1 MPGMKWTFLLVPVVA
16 LALAACGGGAAPA
29 SAPASSPAAPA
40 SASTAPKPAAS
51 SPAAAAGASASAKP
65 AASASAKPAASGSAA
80 PAASGLRKVR
90 VGLSVAKTFEFEPAN
105 VVVSQG
111 IDKQHGLQ
119 AEVSSFAGDGALQQ
133 ALAAGAIDI
142 GLSSSTASATAI
154 PKGQA
159 IKIVG
164 QIDDSP
170 KFMTIIVR
178 PDTGIANA
186 DGLKG
191 KTIGVTTKGAFTDY
205 VVQRL
210 NLAKKWGNDG
220 AKTVALG
227 AFDAQLAALKTKQ
240 DDGFVWTADGG
251 AQLEKSGDGKIIFH
265 ADAIMPDFPFE
276 VLVATDKLIKENPQ
290 MVKDYLAAFFDAV
303 KFMKANKAQA
313 IQLFAKDMD
322 TPPDIA
328 EKTYNDDVAAVSET
342 GKISIKGFE
351 NIAQGITDIKAVDK
365 PPAVNT
371 LIDPQF
377 LGTK

>member
-1 MPGMKWTFLLVPVVA
+1 MRSTLLLVPI

-29 SAPASSPAAPA
+29 SAPASPSAAAAKPAAA
-40 SASTAPKPAAS
+40 SAAASKPAAS
-51 SPAAAAGASASAKP
+51 AAAKP
-65 AASASAKPAASGSAA
+65 AASAKPVASGSAA

-105 VVVSQG
+105 IVASQRL
-111 IDKQHGLQ
+111 DKQHGLQ
-119 AEVSSFAGDGALQQ
+119 SEVSSFGGDGALQQ
-133 ALAAGAIDI
+133 ALAAGAIDV

-178 PDTGIANA
+178 PDTGITNA

-210 NLAKKWGNDG
+210 NLAKNWGDAG

-227 AFDAQLAALKTKQ
+227 GFDAQLAALKTKQ

-251 AQLEKSGDGKIIFH
+251 AQLEQQGTGKIIFH
-265 ADAIMPDFPFE
+265 ADEIMPDFPFE

-290 MVKDYLAAFFDAV
+290 MVKDYLGAFFDAV

-313 IQLFAKDMD
+313 VQLFSKDMD

-328 EKTYNDDVAAVSET
+328 AKTYDDDIAAVSET
-342 GKISIKGFE
+342 GKISTKGFQ
-351 NIAQGITDIKAVDK
+351 NVAQGITDIKAVDK
-365 PPAVNT
+365 PPAVDT
-371 LIDPQF
+371 LIDSQF
-377 LGTK
+377 VGTK